1 MLVLFQNGLGVRKDA
16 AGRLQ
21 LPEAT
26 VRLRQRQHP
35 REDAEAAE
43 EVHRQPQ
50 VCAGASGESVQGNRT
65 WTGLFA
71 RFAVSQC
78 RAFKGEPK
86 FVKGNQGL

>member
-1 MLVLFQNGLGVRKDA
+1 MLALFQNGLGVRKDA

-26 VRLRQRQHP
+26 VRLRQGQHP

-50 VCAGASGESVQGNRT
+50 VCAGASGESVQGNRA

-71 RFAVSQC
+71 ASQC
-78 RAFKGEPK
+78 HSVERL
-86 FVKGNQGL
+86 KGNPSL